1 MAERHS
7 FFVAKILSVYP
18 QKTRGSVASKQ
29 TKKTTIKNADKKS
42 ASIVTPKKLTKK
54 QQKFCKYIANGYNAT
69 QAALKAGY
77 SPKSARKIASENRTK
92 PDIAAKLEEEAIK
105 SQAQADAELLY
116 NKKEQFKELEETQE
130 LAKKKGNLNALLSA
144 IVQKGKLCG
153 LYIEKQEV
161 AIKEPKRFVVEIIK
175 PK

>member
-1 MAERHS
+1 MA
-7 FFVAKILSVYP
+7 KKL
-18 QKTRGSVASKQ
+18 
-29 TKKTTIKNADKKS
+29 TKHTTIKSTDKTS
-42 ASIVTPKKLTKK
+42 AAIVPTKKLTKK

-77 SPKSARKIASENRTK
+77 SPKSARGIAYENKTK
-92 PDIAAKLEEEAIK
+92 PYIAIELEEEAIK

-161 AIKEPKRFVVEIIK
+161 AIKEPRKFVVEIVK
-175 PK
+175 PN